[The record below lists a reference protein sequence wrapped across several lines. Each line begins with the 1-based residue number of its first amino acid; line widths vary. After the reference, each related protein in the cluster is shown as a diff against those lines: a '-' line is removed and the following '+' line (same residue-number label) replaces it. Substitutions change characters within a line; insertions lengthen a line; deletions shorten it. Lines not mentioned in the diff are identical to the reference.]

1 MTAFSRRGLILGTS
15 ALGTTALIAS
25 APALAALVPTPQ
37 TTDGPFYPVRIPDD
51 HDNDLVRVEPAVRE
65 AGGEI
70 LHLHGRV
77 TDLQAQPI
85 AGAVVEI
92 WQCDAN
98 GIYLHP
104 RQSGLARRDA
114 AFQGFGR
121 TTTDAEGRFR
131 FRTILPVPYTGRTP
145 HIHAKILRGGAEV
158 LTTQFYR
165 AGFAQNANDFL
176 FSRMSAAEQKRAS
189 MVVQPHAG
197 EGRPQWETDIV
208 VVLPG

>member
-1 MTAFSRRGLILGTS
+1 
-15 ALGTTALIAS
+15 
-25 APALAALVPTPQ
+25 
-37 TTDGPFYPVRIPDD
+37 
-51 HDNDLVRVEPAVRE
+51 VRE

-70 LHLHGRV
+70 LHLNGRV
-77 TDLQAQPI
+77 TDLKAQPV

-104 RQSGLARRDA
+104 RQSGQVRRDA

-121 TTTDAEGRFR
+121 ATTDAEGRFR

-145 HIHAKILRGGAEV
+145 HIHAKILRGGTEV

-165 AGFAQNANDFL
+165 AGFAQNADDFL

-189 MVVQPHAG
+189 MVIQPHAG
-197 EGRPQWETDIV
+197 DGRPQWETDIV